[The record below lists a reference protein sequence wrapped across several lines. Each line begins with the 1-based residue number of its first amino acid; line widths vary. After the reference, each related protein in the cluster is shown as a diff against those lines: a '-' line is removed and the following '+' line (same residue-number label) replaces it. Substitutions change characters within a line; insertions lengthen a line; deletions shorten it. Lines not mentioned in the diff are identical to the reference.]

1 VAHLIVRDGSL
12 RGRRFEVESGE
23 VTIGR
28 ERTDILVEDDS
39 EISRNHAIVRE
50 SNDGVEVED
59 LGSTNGTFV
68 NELRISE
75 PTRLSSGD
83 IVRVGQTRFD
93 VELAEDP
100 NKTVVSGMVAPP
112 TQEHS
117 APVPQIPPPSPPQ
130 AEPEDMPDRS
140 PEPSQVDPPAEPQ
153 LDELPLPSSKP
164 VDEPEAGPDPA
175 MREETSE
182 LPGRMKVGGGEVQGA
197 RSGKRAL
204 LVVAGLVLFGVVA
217 YAIYTLV
224 SDGPPTK
231 ADYVA
236 SVDDVCRGRL
246 PSTSDLNSDR
256 AQETERAAL
265 VISEMTVQIE
275 ELERPEASNR
285 EIDRFIF
292 TFEQVG
298 SGLEDLNVS
307 QRANNNRRAQEA
319 DRKLQ
324 RFVEHFEKA
333 SKKLGTEQCTF
344 ES

>member
-23 VTIGR
+23 ITIGR

-39 EISRNHAIVRE
+39 EVSRNHAIVRE

-68 NELRISE
+68 NERRISE

-93 VELAEDP
+93 VELTEDP

-117 APVPQIPPPSPPQ
+117 APMPQMPAPSPPQ
-130 AEPEDMPDRS
+130 AEPGELPDR
-140 PEPSQVDPPAEPQ
+140 PAEPSDADPPEPHV
-153 LDELPLPSSKP
+153 DELPLPSSKR
-164 VDEPEAGPDPA
+164 VEGPEAAPDPA

-182 LPGRMKVGGGEVQGA
+182 LPGRMKVGGGAVQGA
-197 RSGKRAL
+197 RSSKRAV
-204 LVVAGLVLFGVVA
+204 LVVAGLALFGVLA
-217 YAIYTLV
+217 FAIYMLV
-224 SDGPPTK
+224 ADGPPTR
-231 ADYVA
+231 ADYVT
-236 SVDDVCRGRL
+236 SVNDVCRDRL
-246 PSTSDLNSDR
+246 PRTSGLNSDR
-256 AQETERAAL
+256 AQQTERASL
-265 VISEMTVQIE
+265 VISEVTVQIE

-285 EIDRFIF
+285 EIDRFLS
-292 TFEQVG
+292 TLKQVG

-324 RFVEHFEKA
+324 RFVKRFENA
-333 SKKLGTEQCTF
+333 SKNLGTEQCSF
-344 ES
+344 DR

>member
-23 VTIGR
+23 ITIGR
-28 ERTDILVEDDS
+28 ERTDILVADDG
-39 EISRNHAIVRE
+39 EVSRNHAIVRE

-93 VELAEDP
+93 VELTEDP

-117 APVPQIPPPSPPQ
+117 APIPQ
-130 AEPEDMPDRS
+130 MPA
-140 PEPSQVDPPAEPQ
+140 PGPPPAESGELPDRPAEPSHADAPEPHV
-153 LDELPLPSSKP
+153 DELPLPSSKR
-164 VDEPEAGPDPA
+164 VEEPEAAPDPA

-182 LPGRMKVGGGEVQGA
+182 LPGRMKVGEGDIQRA
-197 RSGKRAL
+197 PSSKRAL
-204 LVVAGLVLFGVVA
+204 LVVAGLALSGVIA
-217 YAIYTLV
+217 IAIYMLV
-224 SDGPPTK
+224 ADGPPTR
-231 ADYVA
+231 ADYVN
-236 SVDDVCRGRL
+236 SVNDVCRDRMPRTGAL
-246 PSTSDLNSDR
+246 SGDR
-256 AQETERAAL
+256 ARETERAASM
-265 VISEMTVQIE
+265 ISEVTVQIE
-275 ELERPEASNR
+275 ELERPEARNR
-285 EIDRFIF
+285 EIDRFMS
-292 TFEQVG
+292 TLEQVG

-324 RFVEHFEKA
+324 RFVKRFENA
-333 SKKLGTEQCTF
+333 SRNLGTRQCSF
-344 ES
+344 ER